1 MLIAVILFATL
12 SIFFSMLSLY
22 FYQNLQTTRFQRDTA
37 RLISVE
43 LNQQAA
49 MRITEQRSQIEKL
62 AAENQRLKNVSGCSM
77 FGLCGYGFSQ
87 N

>member
-1 MLIAVILFATL
+1 MT
-12 SIFFSMLSLY
+12 
-22 FYQNLQTTRFQRDTA
+22 Q
-37 RLISVE
+37 LISAE

-49 MRITEQRSQIEKL
+49 MRITEQRRQIEKL
-62 AAENQRLKNVSGCSM
+62 AKENRRLKNVSGCSM